1 MESKGGIGMKSKKYL
16 LMGLLVCSVLGLATH
31 VSFAEE
37 TKATLETLETVSSES
52 NAKTKETAK
61 ELDIT
66 PTFKLEKIKTTVGG
80 KGLIEVEPLEG
91 LKDLKGTFKVTV
103 ADTNILT
110 VDKQGNWQGLKAGTT
125 TAVLDF
131 EWSEES
137 LAKIQ
142 KKFPDTQ
149 LNQKSIAQEIPVEVT
164 QADEKFVDI
173 TPEYNLKE
181 IKAKIGE
188 TGQFSVKPMG
198 GVSDLKGIFTARIS
212 SGQAKDVLSVDADGK
227 WTALKAGKTEFVL
240 DYKLSDESYKEIQD
254 KNPGSTLTSMS
265 IATLIKVE
273 VTPVGSLNITPVI
286 DATSV
291 EGKVGDTGQLNVK
304 PIEGVEG
311 SKGAFAFTV
320 KDPSIIEIDANG
332 NWKALKAGTT
342 EFTYT
347 YTWSDETMKLL
358 SEKYPGYEFYTQ
370 DNAQVLKVTI
380 TDNTTGS
387 TVSGGTAKPVGK
399 QLPATNETNSN
410 GVLLAGFIV
419 VLFAVVGFYRKT
431 ETV

>member
-16 LMGLLVCSVLGLATH
+16 LMGLLVCSVLGLAAH

-37 TKATLETLETVSSES
+37 TKATMETLETVSSES

-103 ADTNILT
+103 ADTSILT
-110 VDKQGNWQGLKAGTT
+110 VDKQGTWQGLKAGTT

-188 TGQFSVKPMG
+188 TGQFTVKPMG
-198 GVSDLKGIFTARIS
+198 GVSDLKGIFTAHIS

-240 DYKLSDESYKEIQD
+240 DYK
-254 KNPGSTLTSMS
+254 
-265 IATLIKVE
+265 
-273 VTPVGSLNITPVI
+273 VI
-286 DATSV
+286 
-291 EGKVGDTGQLNVK
+291 
-304 PIEGVEG
+304 
-311 SKGAFAFTV
+311 
-320 KDPSIIEIDANG
+320 
-332 NWKALKAGTT
+332 
-342 EFTYT
+342 
-347 YTWSDETMKLL
+347 
-358 SEKYPGYEFYTQ
+358 
-370 DNAQVLKVTI
+370 
-380 TDNTTGS
+380 
-387 TVSGGTAKPVGK
+387 
-399 QLPATNETNSN
+399 
-410 GVLLAGFIV
+410 
-419 VLFAVVGFYRKT
+419 
-431 ETV
+431 